1 MSQTSVDSVS
11 GSRQSEWMDRF
22 DAGPQPGGR
31 APAPGRIAFVQA
43 FVNSFWDLGAGGAD
57 AWATDAGFARW
68 MTARGFCARGGDRHA
83 ATAVREGLRALFL
96 AHNATGSVADAERR
110 LDELA
115 APAALT
121 PRLGGLALE
130 PAGDTPADA
139 TALALGIVVLA
150 RAHGSLDR
158 MKACPHE
165 HCGWVFHDGSRNRS
179 GQWCSMRLCG
189 NRTKGAAFRAR
200 RRQSS

>member
-1 MSQTSVDSVS
+1 
-11 GSRQSEWMDRF
+11 MDRF

-31 APAPGRIAFVQA
+31 APAPGRLGFVQA
-43 FVNSFWDLGAGGAD
+43 FVNSFWALDAGGAD

-68 MTARGFCARGGDRHA
+68 MAARGFAGAAGDGRA
-83 ATAVREGLRALFL
+83 AAIAVREGLRALFL
-96 AHNATGSVADAERR
+96 AHNAAGSVPAAERR
-110 LDELA
+110 LDALA
-115 APAALT
+115 APAPLT
-121 PRLGGLALE
+121 PRLGARALE
-130 PAGDTPADA
+130 PAGDAAADA
-139 TALALGIVVLA
+139 IALALGIVVLA
-150 RAHGSLDR
+150 RADGSLGR

-179 GQWCSMRLCG
+179 GQWCSMRVCG